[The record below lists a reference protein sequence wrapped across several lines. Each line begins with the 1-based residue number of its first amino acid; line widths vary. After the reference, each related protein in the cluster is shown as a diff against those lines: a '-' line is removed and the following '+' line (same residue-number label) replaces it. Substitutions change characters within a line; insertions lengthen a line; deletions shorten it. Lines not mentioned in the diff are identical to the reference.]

1 MTHQEN
7 NGKALVR
14 MRRYFLKMRECMVD
28 FVKIIC

>member
-14 MRRYFLKMRECMVD
+14 MRRYFLKMREYMVD
-28 FVKIIC
+28 FVKTIY